1 MHCNDIVN
9 QYGWRAAFRL
19 EAYAVYGIL
28 APLAFLF
35 KSRLTI
41 SAGHTISFPSFLFTD
56 RFFVTFFVVN
66 FVVSIGYGV
75 LPVE

>member
-1 MHCNDIVN
+1 M
-9 QYGWRAAFRL
+9 
-19 EAYAVYGIL
+19 YGIL